1 MPTLSPSGTALLG
14 LTMVV
19 GLLAGVLAYAVF
31 RIGGAA
37 RQARLALAAS
47 DPDRVL
53 LTSALQDA
61 VMRLRQ
67 QEQQSLARAEAS
79 EHLSALIVD
88 HLRAGLLVARGDGT
102 VLSLNP
108 AARRLL
114 GVADAPLPAPLDAVL
129 GDVPE
134 LTTCIRGAL
143 AGGAAATR
151 TTLALAHRAPGRP
164 SHLGVTLSPLP
175 AQAGQGPGVV
185 CLFTDLSA
193 VVALEEQLRLR
204 DALARVG
211 ELTAGIAHEFRNG
224 LATIHGYARL
234 LDPDALGAPHA
245 AYVQGIR
252 DETTALGE
260 VVTNFLRYA
269 RPERVTWQPL
279 PLSAV
284 VQRAVADVHAP
295 EGAIHV
301 EGAFGWVDGD
311 EVLLRQTLAN
321 LLRNALEACETAGTT
336 PDIRVVGEVRQAERE
351 VQVRVADNGPGLPG
365 DALARERLFQPFV
378 TSRSRGTGLG
388 LALVQKFVVLH
399 HGRVE
404 ALDGPGGGAQFV
416 LHLPLGGPMADGRP
430 PGQPS

>member
-1 MPTLSPSGTALLG
+1 MPALSPSGLALLG
-14 LTMVV
+14 LTGII
-19 GLLAGVLAYAVF
+19 GLLAGLLAYAVF
-31 RIGGAA
+31 RMGSAA
-37 RQARLALAAS
+37 RDARKVFAEGNT
-47 DPDRVL
+47 DRVL
-53 LTSALQDA
+53 LTAALQDA
-61 VMRLRQ
+61 VTRLRA

-88 HLRAGLLVARGDGT
+88 HLSAGLLVVSRDAQVR
-102 VLSLNP
+102 SINP
-108 AARRLL
+108 AGRRLL
-114 GVADAPLPAPLDAVL
+114 QAGEMALPAPLGDVL
-129 GDVPE
+129 AEVPE
-134 LTTCIRGAL
+134 LATVIRGQL
-143 AGGAAATR
+143 AGAPSAARLTL
-151 TTLALAHRAPGRP
+151 TLAPRGPGRP

-175 AQAGQGPGVV
+175 AQDGQGPGVV

-193 VVALEEQLRLR
+193 VVALEEQLRLK

-279 PLSAV
+279 PLAAV

-295 EGAIHV
+295 EGAIRV

-311 EVLLRQTLAN
+311 EVLLRQTFAN
-321 LLRNALEACETAGTT
+321 LLRNALEACQTAGTPPVIT
-336 PDIRVVGEVRQAERE
+336 VAGEVRQAERV

-399 HGRVE
+399 NGRVE
-404 ALDGPGGGAQFV
+404 ARDGPGGGALFAV
-416 LHLPLGGPMADGRP
+416 DLPLGGPTPA
-430 PGQPS
+430 PGTVSRE